1 MYPTQRFCWAQNGD
15 EGSQTAEEREDGSH
29 SKGLEEEQLVWCTK
43 TLTGLQCLSPGDAL
57 ELGQADK

>member
-29 SKGLEEEQLVWCTK
+29 SKGLEEEQLV
-43 TLTGLQCLSPGDAL
+43 
-57 ELGQADK
+57 